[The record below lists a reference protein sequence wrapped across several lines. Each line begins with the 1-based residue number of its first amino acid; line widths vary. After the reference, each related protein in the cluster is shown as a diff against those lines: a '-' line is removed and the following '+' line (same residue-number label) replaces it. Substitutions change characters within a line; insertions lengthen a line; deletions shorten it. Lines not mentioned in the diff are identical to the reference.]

1 MTRTTTAA
9 PAPAPGNGRNG
20 KPRNGKVRSITVP
33 PEQLQEIDLS
43 APTLSLPAHLQAA
56 LQAAQASQPQK
67 RQKQATPRVAM
78 TAAELAAVEA
88 MGWKA
93 PYVTADLTV
102 TPKPAQRGRNACK
115 GATAYAAAAA
125 VLVAG
130 QPLTVPDLAAL
141 WLATNGTPKPLNAL
155 LQQISNRA
163 GRVLQQSGATIAAV

>member
-1 MTRTTTAA
+1 MTANNNNARK
-9 PAPAPGNGRNG
+9 PASS
-20 KPRNGKVRSITVP
+20 KPRASRVRAITVP
-33 PEQLQEIDLS
+33 PADLAQVDLS
-43 APTLSLPAHLQAA
+43 AATLALPAHLAAA
-56 LQAAQASQPQK
+56 LQTAQASQPQK
-67 RQKQATPRVAM
+67 RQKQATPRVAL
-78 TAAELAAVEA
+78 TAAELATLER

-93 PYVTADLTV
+93 PYTTADLTV

-115 GATAYAAAAA
+115 GATAYDAAAA